1 MNDYTRASK
10 ALKQA
15 VITALNDDNIE
26 PNTLSEL
33 WRHFLGVQAIAEKLK
48 TPEVKF
54 HNIPTEY
61 KPSYEYTYP
70 SDDIQIQLQ
79 HSDDIL
85 TLG

>member
-15 VITALNDDNIE
+15 VITALNDDNID

-61 KPSYEYTYP
+61 KPSYEYNYP
-70 SDDIQIQLQ
+70 SDDIQIFSSY
-79 HSDDIL
+79 SDDIL
-85 TLG
+85 SLG